1 MKKHFTYKILCVSLI
16 SIGVWSCS
24 SISSVQKE
32 SNTKEISGWLGHK
45 EVHIDLKTAY
55 PRSSSALQQLAN
67 NGLLAPG
74 NTSNVINL
82 SSSKSFIKIHQDS
95 IQGYL
100 PYYGTRHT
108 AGRLGENGS
117 IDFHD
122 LPKNYNA
129 RLDPKTGT
137 HHIAF
142 EIPQKKSSEFFQIQ
156 IQIYPTKNAQVLVNS
171 SQRDGISYQ
180 GKVQKLKE

>member
-1 MKKHFTYKILCVSLI
+1 MSLL
-16 SIGVWSCS
+16 SLGVWSCS
-24 SISSVQKE
+24 SLSSVQKE
-32 SNTKEISGWLGHK
+32 NNTKEIALWLDLQK
-45 EVHIDLKTAY
+45 VHIDLNTAY
-55 PRSSSALQQLAN
+55 PRSNSALQKLAD

-100 PYYGTRHT
+100 PYYGTRQT

-117 IDFHD
+117 INFHD
-122 LPKNYNA
+122 IPKNYSEH
-129 RLDPKTGT
+129 LDPKTLI

-142 EIPQKKSSEFFQIQ
+142 EISQKKSSEVFQIQ
-156 IQIYPTKNAQVLVNS
+156 IEIYPTKNVQVLINS
-171 SQRDGISYQ
+171 SQRDGISYN
-180 GKVQKLKE
+180 GKAKKLKE

>member
-1 MKKHFTYKILCVSLI
+1 MSLI
-16 SIGVWSCS
+16 SIGLWSCS
-24 SISSVQKE
+24 SLSSAQKE
-32 SNTKEISGWLGHK
+32 SNAKEISRWLDHQ
-45 EVHIDLKTAY
+45 EVHIDLNTAY

-100 PYYGTRHT
+100 PYYGTRQT

-117 IDFHD
+117 INFHD
-122 LPKNYNA
+122 LPKNYSEH
-129 RLDPKTGT
+129 LDPKTLI

-142 EIPQKKSSEFFQIQ
+142 EIPQKKSSEAFQIQ
-156 IQIYPTKNAQVLVNS
+156 IQIYPSKKAQVSVNS